1 MSAILPL
8 NALRWLVRDTFR
20 QAFAS
25 AASWLLLAGSLACII
40 GCLVAPLDGPAAVYG
55 VQQELAGWAV
65 HVVGLLLALV
75 LTAGMLPAFLDPHAA
90 SVLLAKPV
98 GRATLLAG
106 KFVGVLAFV
115 AVHASLLVGGAW
127 LVLAARSGVWDAT
140 FLLCAPLLV
149 LHFAVF
155 FSFSAMLASATRNT
169 AVCVFG
175 TVLFWLMCW
184 AMNFGRHAAMASLD
198 PHLLSPAF
206 GWTIDAAYWI
216 LPKPLDFQLALAN
229 RTDHDG
235 LMGLNHVTERAA
247 WSSALSVLA
256 SALCGVVLLA
266 VAAYDF
272 VTAEY

>member
-1 MSAILPL
+1 M
-8 NALRWLVRDTFR
+8 
-20 QAFAS
+20 
-25 AASWLLLAGSLACII
+25 
-40 GCLVAPLDGPAAVYG
+40 GCLVAPLDGPAAVYA

-98 GRATLLAG
+98 GRADLLAG
-106 KFVGVLAFV
+106 KFLGVLAFV

-127 LVLAARSGVWDAT
+127 LVLAARSGVWDTT

-175 TVLFWLMCW
+175 TVLFWLLCW
-184 AMNFGRHAAMASLD
+184 AMNFGRHAAMASLG
-198 PHLLSPAF
+198 PSRSCRRRSAGPS
-206 GWTIDAAYWI
+206 TPRYWV
-216 LPKPLDFQLALAN
+216 LPKPLDFQTGAGGSA
-229 RTDHDG
+229 HGPVEVG
-235 LMGLNHVTERAA
+235 LAA
-247 WSSALSVLA
+247 WLNAR
-256 SALCGVVLLA
+256 GVVA
-266 VAAYDF
+266 GPVAAG
-272 VTAEY
+272 VGAVRGRIAGRGGV